1 MRTFTVNKIS
11 LFLTIVFTLF
21 ILSCNKEDKIK
32 KETEDY
38 TVYQANMRLPLGAGT
53 NSVVFFTFQ
62 NNTEQSVKVIS
73 ATSSLD
79 AKVEIHNVLM
89 KDNMMFM
96 QQAEFVEVKAKSNI
110 IFKSGSYHLMVMGIK
125 DKLKAKDLVTFTLE
139 LDNKE
144 KITFKASVECLNKI
158 NSKH

>member
-1 MRTFTVNKIS
+1 MNKIS

-21 ILSCNKEDKIK
+21 IQSCNKEDKSK
-32 KETEDY
+32 KEIEDY
-38 TVYQANMRLPLGAGT
+38 TVHQAEMRLPLGVGT

-62 NNTEQSVKVIS
+62 NNTEQTLKVIS

-96 QQAEFVEVKAKSNI
+96 QQVEFVEVKAKSNI
-110 IFKSGSYHLMVMGIK
+110 IFKSGSYHLMLMGIK
-125 DKLKAKDLVTFTLE
+125 DKLKANDLVTFTLE

-144 KITFKASVECLNKI
+144 KVTFKAHVTELNTI
-158 NSKH
+158 HSKH